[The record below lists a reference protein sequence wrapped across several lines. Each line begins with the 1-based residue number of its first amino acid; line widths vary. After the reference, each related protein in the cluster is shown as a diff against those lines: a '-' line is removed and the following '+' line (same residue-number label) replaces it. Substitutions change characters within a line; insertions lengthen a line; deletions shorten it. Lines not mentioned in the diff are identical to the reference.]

1 MKKLMLAMAMAVL
14 CSVWPARAG
23 DAVEPNSVTFTNLR
37 AQAVETLNV
46 GVIYRGS
53 TLLLTNCQA
62 WATSTTNG
70 SVQGLSGVTVQV
82 SVGDLATNVD
92 YTATVTSTNG
102 GRWSCPIVV
111 PNMATFLLQV
121 KLTDENTN
129 TYIYPNK
136 VMSAD
141 LSLF

>member
-1 MKKLMLAMAMAVL
+1 MKKFLMAAVL
-14 CSVWPARAG
+14 AAICSVWPAHAG
-23 DAVEPNSVTFTNLR
+23 DAVEPNSVTFTNFR

-46 GVIYRGS
+46 GTIYRGS
-53 TLLLTNCQA
+53 TLLFTNCQVYA
-62 WATSTTNG
+62 GTSTNAA
-70 SVQGLSGVTVQV
+70 VQGLSGVTVQV
-82 SVGDLATNVD
+82 SVGDLSTNVD
-92 YTATVTSTNG
+92 YTATVSSTNA
-102 GRWSCPIVV
+102 GRWGCAVTV

-141 LSLF
+141 VSLF